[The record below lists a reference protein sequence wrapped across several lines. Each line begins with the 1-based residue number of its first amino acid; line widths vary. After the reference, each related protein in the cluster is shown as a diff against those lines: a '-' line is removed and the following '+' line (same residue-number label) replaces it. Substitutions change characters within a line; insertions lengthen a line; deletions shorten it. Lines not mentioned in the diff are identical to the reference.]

1 MKRLQRIAGEADA
14 AARPTAFMAARLDVF
29 LAAQMDGVSKT
40 LAGRLIDLGAAY
52 VNGKRVRIASRR
64 IKNGDEVVVHIA
76 EPPLPPIF
84 ALTEDRVL
92 FRDAY
97 LLAIDKPAGF
107 QSQPTLNQYKG
118 CVYEA
123 VERYLARSIKPGDIT
138 IGMPQRLDRDVS
150 GVMLFSIASAA
161 HKPLTDM
168 FRDGIIRKTYLAL
181 CETGDRHSQGAEG
194 VIDAP
199 IRHVSGENRYE
210 TGDDGVNAVTGYR
223 ILEAAG
229 GFALVEFRP
238 VTGRT
243 HQIRVHAAHAG
254 MPIIGD
260 RVYGIPYESARVML
274 HAAELAFTH
283 PVDGREMAITS
294 PLPRDF
300 DGMLKYCLK
309 R

>member
-1 MKRLQRIAGEADA
+1 MKRLQRIAVEANPPVRLDV
-14 AARPTAFMAARLDVF
+14 FMAAR
-29 LAAQMDGVSKT
+29 MDGVSKT
-40 LAGRLIDLGAAY
+40 LAGRLIDLGAVY

-64 IKNGDEVVVHIA
+64 INNGDEVVAHVA
-76 EPPLPPIF
+76 DPPVPPMF
-84 ALTEDRVL
+84 VLTEERVL
-92 FRDAY
+92 FRDEY
-97 LLAIDKPAGF
+97 LLAIDKPSGF

-123 VERYLARSIKPGDIT
+123 VERYLAGSMKPGDIS

-150 GVMLFSIASAA
+150 GVMLFSIGKAA

-168 FRDGIIRKTYLAL
+168 FRGGKIRKTYLAL
-181 CETGDRHSQGAEG
+181 CESSSVYPEG

-199 IRHVSGENRYE
+199 IRHVLGENRYE
-210 TGDDGVNAVTGYR
+210 TGCGGASAVTGFR
-223 ILEAAG
+223 IIESSG
-229 GFALVEFRP
+229 GCALVEFRP

-260 RVYGIPYESARVML
+260 RVYGIPGEAARVML
-274 HAAELAFTH
+274 HAVELALAH
-283 PVDGREMAITS
+283 PVDGREMAIKS

-300 DGMLKYCLK
+300 DGMLRYCL
-309 R
+309 RR

>member
-1 MKRLQRIAGEADA
+1 MKRLQRIADGIADGSDA
-14 AARPTAFMAARLDVF
+14 AARLDVF
-29 LAAQMDGVSKT
+29 MAAKMDGVSKT
-40 LAGRLIDLGAAY
+40 LAGRLIDLGAVY
-52 VNGKRVRIASRR
+52 VNGKRARIASRPV
-64 IKNGDEVVVHIA
+64 KTGDEVVAHIA
-76 EPPLPPIF
+76 GFVNSAIPPMFVLND
-84 ALTEDRVL
+84 ERVL
-92 FRDAY
+92 FRDEY

-123 VERYLARSIKPGDIT
+123 VERYLARSMKPGDIT

-150 GVMLFSIASAA
+150 GVMLFSIGKAA

-168 FRDGIIRKTYLAL
+168 FRDGNIRKTYLAL
-181 CETGDRHSQGAEG
+181 CEAADRYVQGAEG

-210 TGDDGVNAVTGYR
+210 TGDGGVSAATGFR
-223 ILEAAG
+223 IIESSG
-229 GFALVEFRP
+229 GYALVEFRP

-260 RVYGIPYESARVML
+260 RVYGIPGEAARVML
-274 HAAELAFTH
+274 HAAELALAH
-283 PVDGREMAITS
+283 PVDGREMTIKS

-300 DGMLKYCLK
+300 DGMLRYCLK